1 MQERRY
7 ELKPRDVLFFRDG
20 RPMDADKAQKKDVR
34 YIGHGAVWPRP
45 DHLFHGVIH
54 ALLKETP
61 GVTYGDFPSL
71 KVIGPYPV
79 KGGTLYLPRPL
90 DWDMLIEPCAG
101 TDLPKPLEYGF
112 IDRVDGKKKAY
123 SAGIQIAAMV
133 KERMLP
139 SISND
144 LQGSDYTIQEELF
157 TKGFMASLKK
167 DSTVFGQD
175 PKPYFNT
182 RMGAVVNAKKEAVRK
197 AGEQFLSENSK
208 KAGVQVTPSGLQYKI
223 LTKGKGKVP
232 TKDDQVIVKYEGRLI
247 DGTVFDSSYK
257 RAEQTNKFRPTDVIK
272 GWTEALTMMP
282 VGSKWELYVPQEL
295 AYGARETGNI
305 PAYSAL
311 IFIVELVGIE

>member
-1 MQERRY
+1 MKRIILIALTVMVSASFY
-7 ELKPRDVLFFRDG
+7 T
-20 RPMDADKAQKKDVR
+20 ASAQKVT
-34 YIGHGAVWPRP
+34 
-45 DHLFHGVIH
+45 LT
-54 ALLKETP
+54 TP
-61 GVTYGDFPSL
+61 SDSLSYAAGVTMTDGLLPFLKQQYGVDEAFISDFLRGFEEAL
-71 KVIGPYPV
+71 KS
-79 KGGTLYLPRPL
+79 
-90 DWDMLIEPCAG
+90 D
-101 TDLPKPLEYGF
+101 
-112 IDRVDGKKKAY
+112 VDDPTKAY
-123 SAGIQIAAMV
+123 GAGIQIAAMV

-144 LQGSDYTIQEELF
+144 LKGSAYTMQKEMF
-157 TKGFMASLKK
+157 TKGFMAALKK
-167 DSTVFGQD
+167 DSTVFGQNA
-175 PKPYFNT
+175 KPYFNT
-182 RMGAVVNAKKEAVRK
+182 RMEAVVNAKKEAVRK

-295 AYGARETGNI
+295 AYGARETGDI

-311 IFIVELVGIE
+311 IFIVELVGIEK

>member
-1 MQERRY
+1 MKRFILIALTAMVSASFY
-7 ELKPRDVLFFRDG
+7 T
-20 RPMDADKAQKKDVR
+20 ASAQKVTLTTPSDSLS
-34 YIGHGAVWPRP
+34 YAAGASMT
-45 DHLFHGVIH
+45 DGLMTF
-54 ALLKETP
+54 LKQQYDMDEA
-61 GVTYGDFPSL
+61 YLDDFLSSFEEAM
-71 KVIGPYPV
+71 KSG
-79 KGGTLYLPRPL
+79 
-90 DWDMLIEPCAG
+90 
-101 TDLPKPLEYGF
+101 
-112 IDRVDGKKKAY
+112 VDGKKKAY
-123 SAGIQIAAMV
+123 SAGIQIAGMV

-223 LTKGKGKVP
+223 LTKGTGKVP

-311 IFIVELVGIE
+311 IFIVELVGIEK

>member
-1 MQERRY
+1 MKRFILIALTVMVSASFY
-7 ELKPRDVLFFRDG
+7 T
-20 RPMDADKAQKKDVR
+20 ASAQKVTLTTPSDSLS
-34 YIGHGAVWPRP
+34 YAAGASMT
-45 DHLFHGVIH
+45 DGLMTF
-54 ALLKETP
+54 LKQQYDMDEA
-61 GVTYGDFPSL
+61 YLDDFLSSFEEAM
-71 KVIGPYPV
+71 KSG
-79 KGGTLYLPRPL
+79 
-90 DWDMLIEPCAG
+90 
-101 TDLPKPLEYGF
+101 
-112 IDRVDGKKKAY
+112 VDGKKKAY

-311 IFIVELVGIE
+311 IFIVELVGIEK

>member
-1 MQERRY
+1 MKRIILIALTVMVSASFY
-7 ELKPRDVLFFRDG
+7 T
-20 RPMDADKAQKKDVR
+20 ASAQKVTLTTPSDSLS
-34 YIGHGAVWPRP
+34 YAAGASMT
-45 DHLFHGVIH
+45 DGLMTF
-54 ALLKETP
+54 LKQQYDMDEA
-61 GVTYGDFPSL
+61 YLDDFLSSFEEAM
-71 KVIGPYPV
+71 KSG
-79 KGGTLYLPRPL
+79 
-90 DWDMLIEPCAG
+90 
-101 TDLPKPLEYGF
+101 
-112 IDRVDGKKKAY
+112 VDGKKKAY

-175 PKPYFNT
+175 PKPYFNS

-295 AYGARETGNI
+295 AYGARETGDI

-311 IFIVELVGIE
+311 IFIVELVDIEK

>member
-1 MQERRY
+1 MKRIILIALTVMVSASFY
-7 ELKPRDVLFFRDG
+7 T
-20 RPMDADKAQKKDVR
+20 ASAQKVTLTTPSDSLS
-34 YIGHGAVWPRP
+34 YAAGASMT
-45 DHLFHGVIH
+45 DGLMTF
-54 ALLKETP
+54 LKQQYDMDEA
-61 GVTYGDFPSL
+61 YLDDFLSSFEEAM
-71 KVIGPYPV
+71 KSG
-79 KGGTLYLPRPL
+79 
-90 DWDMLIEPCAG
+90 
-101 TDLPKPLEYGF
+101 
-112 IDRVDGKKKAY
+112 VDGKKKAY

-157 TKGFMASLKK
+157 TKGFMAALKK

-208 KAGVQVTPSGLQYKI
+208 KEGVQVTPSGLQYKI

-257 RAEQTNKFRPTDVIK
+257 REEQTNKFRPTDVIK

-282 VGSKWELYVPQEL
+282 VGSKWELYIPQEL
-295 AYGARETGNI
+295 AYGARETGDI
-305 PAYSAL
+305 PAYSTL
-311 IFIVELVGIE
+311 IFIVELVGIDK

>member
-1 MQERRY
+1 MKRIILIALTVMVSASFY
-7 ELKPRDVLFFRDG
+7 T
-20 RPMDADKAQKKDVR
+20 ASAQKVTLTTPSDSLS
-34 YIGHGAVWPRP
+34 YAAGASMT
-45 DHLFHGVIH
+45 DGLMTF
-54 ALLKETP
+54 LKQQYDMDEA
-61 GVTYGDFPSL
+61 YLDDFLSSFEEAM
-71 KVIGPYPV
+71 KSG
-79 KGGTLYLPRPL
+79 
-90 DWDMLIEPCAG
+90 
-101 TDLPKPLEYGF
+101 
-112 IDRVDGKKKAY
+112 VDGKKKAY

-311 IFIVELVGIE
+311 IFIVELVGIDK

>member
-1 MQERRY
+1 MKRIILIALTVMVSASFY
-7 ELKPRDVLFFRDG
+7 T
-20 RPMDADKAQKKDVR
+20 ASAQKVTLTTPSDSLS
-34 YIGHGAVWPRP
+34 YAAGASMT
-45 DHLFHGVIH
+45 DGLMTF
-54 ALLKETP
+54 LKQQYDMDEA
-61 GVTYGDFPSL
+61 YLDDFLSSFEEAM
-71 KVIGPYPV
+71 KSG
-79 KGGTLYLPRPL
+79 
-90 DWDMLIEPCAG
+90 
-101 TDLPKPLEYGF
+101 
-112 IDRVDGKKKAY
+112 VDGKKKAY

-167 DSTVFGQD
+167 DSTVFGHD

-311 IFIVELVGIE
+311 IFIVELVGIEK

>member
-1 MQERRY
+1 MKRIILIALTVMVSASFY
-7 ELKPRDVLFFRDG
+7 T
-20 RPMDADKAQKKDVR
+20 ASAQKVTLTTPSDSLS
-34 YIGHGAVWPRP
+34 YAAGASMT
-45 DHLFHGVIH
+45 DGLMTF
-54 ALLKETP
+54 LKQQYDMDEA
-61 GVTYGDFPSL
+61 YLDDFLSSFEEAM
-71 KVIGPYPV
+71 KSG
-79 KGGTLYLPRPL
+79 
-90 DWDMLIEPCAG
+90 
-101 TDLPKPLEYGF
+101 
-112 IDRVDGKKKAY
+112 VDGKKKAY

-295 AYGARETGNI
+295 AYGARETGDI

-311 IFIVELVGIE
+311 IFIVELVGIDK

>member
-1 MQERRY
+1 MKRIILIALTVMVSASFY
-7 ELKPRDVLFFRDG
+7 T
-20 RPMDADKAQKKDVR
+20 ASAQKVTLTTPSDSLS
-34 YIGHGAVWPRP
+34 YAAGASMT
-45 DHLFHGVIH
+45 DGLMTF
-54 ALLKETP
+54 LKQQYDMDEA
-61 GVTYGDFPSL
+61 YLDDFLSSFEEAM
-71 KVIGPYPV
+71 KSG
-79 KGGTLYLPRPL
+79 
-90 DWDMLIEPCAG
+90 
-101 TDLPKPLEYGF
+101 
-112 IDRVDGKKKAY
+112 VDGKKKAY

-282 VGSKWELYVPQEL
+282 VGSKWELYIPQEL
-295 AYGARETGNI
+295 AYGARETGDI

-311 IFIVELVGIE
+311 IFIVELVGIEK

>member
-1 MQERRY
+1 MKRFILIALTAMVSASFY
-7 ELKPRDVLFFRDG
+7 T
-20 RPMDADKAQKKDVR
+20 ASAQKVTLTTPSDSLS
-34 YIGHGAVWPRP
+34 YAAGASMT
-45 DHLFHGVIH
+45 DGLMTF
-54 ALLKETP
+54 LKQQYDMDEA
-61 GVTYGDFPSL
+61 YLDDFLSSFEEAM
-71 KVIGPYPV
+71 KSG
-79 KGGTLYLPRPL
+79 
-90 DWDMLIEPCAG
+90 
-101 TDLPKPLEYGF
+101 
-112 IDRVDGKKKAY
+112 VDGKKKAY
-123 SAGIQIAAMV
+123 SAGIQIAGMV

-295 AYGARETGNI
+295 AYGARETGDI

-311 IFIVELVGIE
+311 IFIVELVGIEK

>member
-1 MQERRY
+1 MKRFILIALTAMVSASFY
-7 ELKPRDVLFFRDG
+7 T
-20 RPMDADKAQKKDVR
+20 ASAQKVTLTTPSDSLS
-34 YIGHGAVWPRP
+34 YAAGASMT
-45 DHLFHGVIH
+45 DGLMTF
-54 ALLKETP
+54 LKQQYDMDEA
-61 GVTYGDFPSL
+61 YLDDFLSSFEEAM
-71 KVIGPYPV
+71 KSG
-79 KGGTLYLPRPL
+79 
-90 DWDMLIEPCAG
+90 
-101 TDLPKPLEYGF
+101 
-112 IDRVDGKKKAY
+112 VDGKKKAY
-123 SAGIQIAAMV
+123 SAGIQIAGMV

-311 IFIVELVGIE
+311 IFIVELVGIEK

>member
-1 MQERRY
+1 MKRIILIALAVMVSASFY
-7 ELKPRDVLFFRDG
+7 T
-20 RPMDADKAQKKDVR
+20 ASAQKVTLTTPSDSLS
-34 YIGHGAVWPRP
+34 YAAGASMT
-45 DHLFHGVIH
+45 DGLMTF
-54 ALLKETP
+54 LKQQYDMDEA
-61 GVTYGDFPSL
+61 YLDDFLSSFEEAM
-71 KVIGPYPV
+71 KSG
-79 KGGTLYLPRPL
+79 
-90 DWDMLIEPCAG
+90 
-101 TDLPKPLEYGF
+101 
-112 IDRVDGKKKAY
+112 VDGKKKAY

-295 AYGARETGNI
+295 AYGARETGDI

-311 IFIVELVGIE
+311 IFIVELVDIEK

>member
-1 MQERRY
+1 MVSASFY
-7 ELKPRDVLFFRDG
+7 T
-20 RPMDADKAQKKDVR
+20 ASAQKVT
-34 YIGHGAVWPRP
+34 
-45 DHLFHGVIH
+45 LT
-54 ALLKETP
+54 TP
-61 GVTYGDFPSL
+61 SDSLSYAAGVTMTDGLLPFLKQQYGVDEAFISDFLRGFEEAL
-71 KVIGPYPV
+71 KS
-79 KGGTLYLPRPL
+79 
-90 DWDMLIEPCAG
+90 D
-101 TDLPKPLEYGF
+101 
-112 IDRVDGKKKAY
+112 VDDPTKAY
-123 SAGIQIAAMV
+123 GAGIQIAAMV

-144 LQGSDYTIQEELF
+144 LKGSDYTIQEELF

-182 RMGAVVNAKKEAVRK
+182 RMEAVVNAKKEAVRK

-295 AYGARETGNI
+295 AYGARETGDI

-311 IFIVELVGIE
+311 IFIVELVGIDE

>member
-1 MQERRY
+1 MKRIILIALTVMVSASFY
-7 ELKPRDVLFFRDG
+7 T
-20 RPMDADKAQKKDVR
+20 ASAQKVTLTTPSDSLS
-34 YIGHGAVWPRP
+34 YAAGASMT
-45 DHLFHGVIH
+45 DGLMTF
-54 ALLKETP
+54 LKQQYDMDEA
-61 GVTYGDFPSL
+61 YLDDFLSSFEEAM
-71 KVIGPYPV
+71 KSG
-79 KGGTLYLPRPL
+79 
-90 DWDMLIEPCAG
+90 
-101 TDLPKPLEYGF
+101 
-112 IDRVDGKKKAY
+112 VDGKKKAY
-123 SAGIQIAAMV
+123 SAGIQIAGMV

-182 RMGAVVNAKKEAVRK
+182 RMGAVVNAKKEAARK

-208 KAGVQVTPSGLQYKI
+208 KEGVQVTPSGLQYKI

-257 RAEQTNKFRPTDVIK
+257 REEQTNKFRPTDVIK

-282 VGSKWELYVPQEL
+282 VGSKWELYIPQEL
-295 AYGARETGNI
+295 AYGARETGDI
-305 PAYSAL
+305 PAYSTL
-311 IFIVELVGIE
+311 IFIVELVGIEK

>member
-1 MQERRY
+1 MKRIILIALTVMVSASFY
-7 ELKPRDVLFFRDG
+7 T
-20 RPMDADKAQKKDVR
+20 ASAQKVTLTTPSDSLS
-34 YIGHGAVWPRP
+34 YAAGASMT
-45 DHLFHGVIH
+45 DGLMTF
-54 ALLKETP
+54 LKQQYDMDEA
-61 GVTYGDFPSL
+61 YLDDFLSSFEEAM
-71 KVIGPYPV
+71 KSG
-79 KGGTLYLPRPL
+79 
-90 DWDMLIEPCAG
+90 
-101 TDLPKPLEYGF
+101 
-112 IDRVDGKKKAY
+112 VDGKKKAY

-257 RAEQTNKFRPTDVIK
+257 RAEQTNKFRPTDGIK

-295 AYGARETGNI
+295 AYGARETGDI

-311 IFIVELVGIE
+311 IFIVELVDIEK

>member
-1 MQERRY
+1 MKRIILIALTVMVSASFY
-7 ELKPRDVLFFRDG
+7 T
-20 RPMDADKAQKKDVR
+20 ASAQKVTLTTPSDSLS
-34 YIGHGAVWPRP
+34 YAAGASMT
-45 DHLFHGVIH
+45 DGLMTF
-54 ALLKETP
+54 LKQQYDMDEA
-61 GVTYGDFPSL
+61 YLDDFLSSFEEAM
-71 KVIGPYPV
+71 KSG
-79 KGGTLYLPRPL
+79 
-90 DWDMLIEPCAG
+90 
-101 TDLPKPLEYGF
+101 
-112 IDRVDGKKKAY
+112 VDGKKKAY

-175 PKPYFNT
+175 PKPYFNS

-311 IFIVELVGIE
+311 IFIVELVDIEK

>member
-1 MQERRY
+1 MKRFILIALTAMVSASFY
-7 ELKPRDVLFFRDG
+7 T
-20 RPMDADKAQKKDVR
+20 ASAQKVTLTTPSDSLS
-34 YIGHGAVWPRP
+34 YAAGASMT
-45 DHLFHGVIH
+45 DGLMTF
-54 ALLKETP
+54 LKQQYDMDEA
-61 GVTYGDFPSL
+61 YLDDFLSSFEEAM
-71 KVIGPYPV
+71 KSG
-79 KGGTLYLPRPL
+79 
-90 DWDMLIEPCAG
+90 
-101 TDLPKPLEYGF
+101 
-112 IDRVDGKKKAY
+112 VDGKKKAY
-123 SAGIQIAAMV
+123 SAGIQIAGMV

-157 TKGFMASLKK
+157 TKGFIASLKK

-311 IFIVELVGIE
+311 IFIVELVGIEK

>member
-1 MQERRY
+1 MKRIILIALTVMVSASFY
-7 ELKPRDVLFFRDG
+7 T
-20 RPMDADKAQKKDVR
+20 ASAQKVTLTTPSDSLS
-34 YIGHGAVWPRP
+34 YAAGASMT
-45 DHLFHGVIH
+45 DGLMTF
-54 ALLKETP
+54 LKQQYDMDEA
-61 GVTYGDFPSL
+61 YLDDFLSSFEEAM
-71 KVIGPYPV
+71 KSG
-79 KGGTLYLPRPL
+79 
-90 DWDMLIEPCAG
+90 
-101 TDLPKPLEYGF
+101 
-112 IDRVDGKKKAY
+112 VDGKKKAY

-295 AYGARETGNI
+295 AYGARETGDI

-311 IFIVELVGIE
+311 IFIVELVGIEK

>member
-1 MQERRY
+1 MKRIILIALTVMVSASFY
-7 ELKPRDVLFFRDG
+7 T
-20 RPMDADKAQKKDVR
+20 ASAQKVTLTTPSDSLS
-34 YIGHGAVWPRP
+34 YAAGASMT
-45 DHLFHGVIH
+45 DGLMTF
-54 ALLKETP
+54 LKQQYDMDEA
-61 GVTYGDFPSL
+61 YLDDFLSSFEEAM
-71 KVIGPYPV
+71 KSG
-79 KGGTLYLPRPL
+79 
-90 DWDMLIEPCAG
+90 
-101 TDLPKPLEYGF
+101 
-112 IDRVDGKKKAY
+112 VDGKKKAY
-123 SAGIQIAAMV
+123 SAGIQIAGMV

-157 TKGFMASLKK
+157 TKGFIASLKK

-295 AYGARETGNI
+295 AYGARETGDI

-311 IFIVELVGIE
+311 IFIVELVGIDK

>member
-1 MQERRY
+1 MKRIILIALTVMVSASFY
-7 ELKPRDVLFFRDG
+7 T
-20 RPMDADKAQKKDVR
+20 ASAQKVTLTTPSDSLS
-34 YIGHGAVWPRP
+34 YAAGASMT
-45 DHLFHGVIH
+45 DGLMTF
-54 ALLKETP
+54 LKQQYDMDEA
-61 GVTYGDFPSL
+61 YLDDFLSSFEEAM
-71 KVIGPYPV
+71 KSG
-79 KGGTLYLPRPL
+79 
-90 DWDMLIEPCAG
+90 
-101 TDLPKPLEYGF
+101 
-112 IDRVDGKKKAY
+112 VDGKKKAY
-123 SAGIQIAAMV
+123 SAGIQIAGMV

-257 RAEQTNKFRPTDVIK
+257 REEQTNKFRPTDVIK

-282 VGSKWELYVPQEL
+282 VGSKWELYIPQEL
-295 AYGARETGNI
+295 AYGARETGDI
-305 PAYSAL
+305 PAYSTL
-311 IFIVELVGIE
+311 IFIVELVGIDK

>member
-1 MQERRY
+1 MKRIILIALTVMVSASFY
-7 ELKPRDVLFFRDG
+7 T
-20 RPMDADKAQKKDVR
+20 ASAQKVTLTTPSDSLS
-34 YIGHGAVWPRP
+34 YAAGASMT
-45 DHLFHGVIH
+45 DGLMTF
-54 ALLKETP
+54 LKQQYDMDEA
-61 GVTYGDFPSL
+61 YLDDFLSSFEEAM
-71 KVIGPYPV
+71 KSG
-79 KGGTLYLPRPL
+79 
-90 DWDMLIEPCAG
+90 
-101 TDLPKPLEYGF
+101 
-112 IDRVDGKKKAY
+112 VDGKKKAY
-123 SAGIQIAAMV
+123 SAGIQIAGMV

-311 IFIVELVGIE
+311 IFIVELVGIEK

>member
-1 MQERRY
+1 MKRFILIALTAMVSASFY
-7 ELKPRDVLFFRDG
+7 T
-20 RPMDADKAQKKDVR
+20 ASAQKVTLTTPSDSLS
-34 YIGHGAVWPRP
+34 YAAGASMT
-45 DHLFHGVIH
+45 DGLMTF
-54 ALLKETP
+54 LKQQYDMDEA
-61 GVTYGDFPSL
+61 YLDDFLSSFEEAM
-71 KVIGPYPV
+71 KSG
-79 KGGTLYLPRPL
+79 
-90 DWDMLIEPCAG
+90 
-101 TDLPKPLEYGF
+101 
-112 IDRVDGKKKAY
+112 VDGKKKAY

-311 IFIVELVGIE
+311 IFIVELVDIEK

>member
-1 MQERRY
+1 MKRIILIALTVMVSASFY
-7 ELKPRDVLFFRDG
+7 T
-20 RPMDADKAQKKDVR
+20 ASAQKVT
-34 YIGHGAVWPRP
+34 
-45 DHLFHGVIH
+45 LT
-54 ALLKETP
+54 TP
-61 GVTYGDFPSL
+61 SDSLSYAAGVTMTDGLLPFLKQQYGVDEAFISDFLRGFEEAL
-71 KVIGPYPV
+71 KS
-79 KGGTLYLPRPL
+79 
-90 DWDMLIEPCAG
+90 D
-101 TDLPKPLEYGF
+101 
-112 IDRVDGKKKAY
+112 VDDPTKAY
-123 SAGIQIAAMV
+123 GAGIQIAAMV

-144 LQGSDYTIQEELF
+144 LKGSDYSLQKEMF
-157 TKGFMASLKK
+157 TKGFMAALKK

-311 IFIVELVGIE
+311 IFIVELVDIEK

>member
-1 MQERRY
+1 MKRIILIALTVMVSASFY
-7 ELKPRDVLFFRDG
+7 T
-20 RPMDADKAQKKDVR
+20 ASAQKVTLTTPSDSLS
-34 YIGHGAVWPRP
+34 YAAGASMT
-45 DHLFHGVIH
+45 DGLMTF
-54 ALLKETP
+54 LKQQYDMDEA
-61 GVTYGDFPSL
+61 YLDDFLSSFEEAM
-71 KVIGPYPV
+71 KSG
-79 KGGTLYLPRPL
+79 
-90 DWDMLIEPCAG
+90 
-101 TDLPKPLEYGF
+101 
-112 IDRVDGKKKAY
+112 VDGKKKAY

-157 TKGFMASLKK
+157 TKGFIASLKK

-311 IFIVELVGIE
+311 IFIVELVDIEK

>member
-1 MQERRY
+1 MKRFILIALTAMVSASFY
-7 ELKPRDVLFFRDG
+7 T
-20 RPMDADKAQKKDVR
+20 ASAQKVTLTTPSDSLS
-34 YIGHGAVWPRP
+34 YAAGASMT
-45 DHLFHGVIH
+45 DGLMTF
-54 ALLKETP
+54 LKQQYDMDEA
-61 GVTYGDFPSL
+61 YLDDFLSSFEEAM
-71 KVIGPYPV
+71 KSG
-79 KGGTLYLPRPL
+79 
-90 DWDMLIEPCAG
+90 
-101 TDLPKPLEYGF
+101 
-112 IDRVDGKKKAY
+112 VDGKKKAY

-144 LQGSDYTIQEELF
+144 LKGSDYTIQEELF
-157 TKGFMASLKK
+157 TKGFIASLKK
-167 DSTVFGQD
+167 DSTVFGQNA
-175 PKPYFNT
+175 KPYFNT
-182 RMGAVVNAKKEAVRK
+182 RMEAVVNAKKEAVRK

-295 AYGARETGNI
+295 AYGARETGDI

-311 IFIVELVGIE
+311 IFIVELVGIDK

>member
-1 MQERRY
+1 MKRIILIALTVMVSASFY
-7 ELKPRDVLFFRDG
+7 T
-20 RPMDADKAQKKDVR
+20 ASAQKVTLTTPSDSLS
-34 YIGHGAVWPRP
+34 YAAGASMT
-45 DHLFHGVIH
+45 DGLMTF
-54 ALLKETP
+54 LKQQYDMDEA
-61 GVTYGDFPSL
+61 YLDDFLSSFEEAM
-71 KVIGPYPV
+71 KSG
-79 KGGTLYLPRPL
+79 
-90 DWDMLIEPCAG
+90 
-101 TDLPKPLEYGF
+101 
-112 IDRVDGKKKAY
+112 VDGKKKAY

-232 TKDDQVIVKYEGRLI
+232 TKDNQVIVKYEGRLI

-311 IFIVELVGIE
+311 IFIVELVGIEK

>member
-1 MQERRY
+1 MKKIILIALTVMVSASFY
-7 ELKPRDVLFFRDG
+7 T
-20 RPMDADKAQKKDVR
+20 ASAQKVTLTTPSDSLS
-34 YIGHGAVWPRP
+34 YAAGASMT
-45 DHLFHGVIH
+45 DGLMTF
-54 ALLKETP
+54 LKQQYDMDEA
-61 GVTYGDFPSL
+61 YLDDFLSSFEEAM
-71 KVIGPYPV
+71 KSG
-79 KGGTLYLPRPL
+79 
-90 DWDMLIEPCAG
+90 
-101 TDLPKPLEYGF
+101 
-112 IDRVDGKKKAY
+112 VDGKKKAY

-311 IFIVELVGIE
+311 IFIVELVGIEK

>member
-1 MQERRY
+1 MKRIILIALTVMVSASFY
-7 ELKPRDVLFFRDG
+7 T
-20 RPMDADKAQKKDVR
+20 ASAQKVTLTTPSDSLS
-34 YIGHGAVWPRP
+34 YAAGASMT
-45 DHLFHGVIH
+45 DGLMTF
-54 ALLKETP
+54 LKQQYDMDEA
-61 GVTYGDFPSL
+61 YLDDFLSSFEEAM
-71 KVIGPYPV
+71 KSG
-79 KGGTLYLPRPL
+79 
-90 DWDMLIEPCAG
+90 
-101 TDLPKPLEYGF
+101 
-112 IDRVDGKKKAY
+112 VDGKKKAY

-144 LQGSDYTIQEELF
+144 LQGSDYSLQKEMF
-157 TKGFMASLKK
+157 TKGFMAALKK

-311 IFIVELVGIE
+311 IFIVELVGIDK

>member
-1 MQERRY
+1 MKRIILIALTVMVSASFY
-7 ELKPRDVLFFRDG
+7 T
-20 RPMDADKAQKKDVR
+20 ASAQKVTLTTPSDSLS
-34 YIGHGAVWPRP
+34 YAAGASMT
-45 DHLFHGVIH
+45 DGLMTF
-54 ALLKETP
+54 LKQQYDMDEA
-61 GVTYGDFPSL
+61 YLDDFLSSFEEAM
-71 KVIGPYPV
+71 KSG
-79 KGGTLYLPRPL
+79 
-90 DWDMLIEPCAG
+90 
-101 TDLPKPLEYGF
+101 
-112 IDRVDGKKKAY
+112 VDGKKKAY
-123 SAGIQIAAMV
+123 SAGIQIAGMV

-157 TKGFMASLKK
+157 TKGFIASLKK

-311 IFIVELVGIE
+311 IFIVELVGIEK

>member
-1 MQERRY
+1 MKRIILIALTVMVGASFY
-7 ELKPRDVLFFRDG
+7 T
-20 RPMDADKAQKKDVR
+20 ASAQKVTLTTPSDSLS
-34 YIGHGAVWPRP
+34 YAAGASMT
-45 DHLFHGVIH
+45 DGLMTF
-54 ALLKETP
+54 LKQQYDMDEA
-61 GVTYGDFPSL
+61 YLDDFLSSFEEAM
-71 KVIGPYPV
+71 KSG
-79 KGGTLYLPRPL
+79 
-90 DWDMLIEPCAG
+90 
-101 TDLPKPLEYGF
+101 
-112 IDRVDGKKKAY
+112 VDGKKKAY

-295 AYGARETGNI
+295 AYGARETGDI

-311 IFIVELVGIE
+311 IFIVELVGIEK

>member
-1 MQERRY
+1 MKRIILIALTVMVSASFY
-7 ELKPRDVLFFRDG
+7 T
-20 RPMDADKAQKKDVR
+20 ASAQKVTLTTPSDSLS
-34 YIGHGAVWPRP
+34 YAAGASMT
-45 DHLFHGVIH
+45 DGLMTF
-54 ALLKETP
+54 LKQQYDMDEA
-61 GVTYGDFPSL
+61 YLDDFLSSFEEAM
-71 KVIGPYPV
+71 KSG
-79 KGGTLYLPRPL
+79 
-90 DWDMLIEPCAG
+90 
-101 TDLPKPLEYGF
+101 
-112 IDRVDGKKKAY
+112 VDGKKKAY
-123 SAGIQIAAMV
+123 SAGIQIAGMV

-282 VGSKWELYVPQEL
+282 VGSKWELYIPQEL
-295 AYGARETGNI
+295 AYGARETGDI

-311 IFIVELVGIE
+311 IFIVELVGIEK